1 MRKSTTIST
10 PLRALILLTV
20 LTLVPAMVVPATAQ
34 EGTAKKEA
42 PASTNPR
49 VTLETT
55 LGTIVLELFPDKAPK
70 TVENFLGYA
79 ESGFYEGTLFH
90 RVIPGFMIQGGG
102 FSGDFQQK
110 ETRAPVEN
118 ESDNG
123 LSNTRGTVAMARTS
137 DPHSATSQFFI
148 NVVDN
153 PSLNHSSR
161 GWGYTV
167 FGKVVKGMDVADAI
181 SKVPTT
187 RRGPMS
193 DVPREPVVIDKVTV
207 ENAGGDG

>member
-1 MRKSTTIST
+1 MRKSATTPV
-10 PLRALILLTV
+10 PLLVLILLTL
-20 LTLVPAMVVPATAQ
+20 LTVVPATAQ
-34 EGTAKKEA
+34 EGAAKSEA
-42 PASTNPR
+42 PASANPR

-90 RVIPGFMIQGGG
+90 RVIPGFMIQAGAYTT
-102 FSGDFQQK
+102 DFQEK
-110 ETRAPVEN
+110 DTRAPVEN
-118 ESDNG
+118 ESRNG
-123 LSNTRGTVAMARTS
+123 LSNTRGTVAMARFP
-137 DPHSATSQFFI
+137 DPDSATSQFYI

-153 PSLNHSSR
+153 PSLDYPSY
-161 GWGYTV
+161 GGYTV

-187 RRGPMS
+187 RRGSLS
-193 DVPREPVVIDKVTV
+193 DLPREPVVIDKVTV